1 MRTTVPDGS
10 KKQVPHAE
18 EQAAGADTGRER
30 EQSAVPGS
38 REKDA
43 HAHQQPLHQQKKTS
57 WLKQYYPFSAEVKQ
71 TSLPFLPSKKVK
83 LKTSTLVQ
91 TKQLMHIIQVNCRNR
106 LKLYPEEG
114 ETVLYSSQDLPQHL
128 SKLLCRVAVVFTW
141 VFCCKSFTAQ

>member
-1 MRTTVPDGS
+1 MRTTVPD
-10 KKQVPHAE
+10 KQKAGPTRRGTGCRSRHGKGEITERSPGLTREGCSRAS
-18 EQAAGADTGRER
+18 AAITPA
-30 EQSAVPGS
+30 
-38 REKDA
+38 
-43 HAHQQPLHQQKKTS
+43 KKTS

-128 SKLLCRVAVVFTW
+128 SQLLCRVAIVFTW